1 MAATFSST
9 FPEDYVPT
17 VFDNHTENVTI
28 NGTVRKTLLPGPDLI
43 KKFWKRSLATMNCSQ
58 SYCLKMSHDF
68 SNPIKFLNV

>member
-1 MAATFSST
+1 MAATYSST

-43 KKFWKRSLATMNCSQ
+43 KNLE
-58 SYCLKMSHDF
+58 
-68 SNPIKFLNV
+68 